1 VVSIAP
7 FSTPAFTP
15 TPNAPIQKTALFACF
30 GFSLFIHFSRGGS
43 ADPICPY
50 VRTPMAVAVGDER
63 YLSTRLENST
73 EFAIRCAYVIYT
85 CGTIAHRD
93 EAAPLISPVIRNEMT
108 PRRPPPS
115 PPPSSAQFQL
125 SSRLVPALSALPS
138 RRVPTHAGARV
149 VATIGEP
156 VGGA

>member
-1 VVSIAP
+1 MPP
-7 FSTPAFTP
+7 FR
-15 TPNAPIQKTALFACF
+15 KLLFLHVF
-30 GFSLFIHFSRGGS
+30 VFHFSSIFPGGGS

-93 EAAPLISPVIRNEMT
+93 EAA
-108 PRRPPPS
+108 RR
-115 PPPSSAQFQL
+115 L
-125 SSRLVPALSALPS
+125 
-138 RRVPTHAGARV
+138 
-149 VATIGEP
+149 
-156 VGGA
+156 